1 MKGYRRALWLAALML
16 AVSMALF
23 TGSTEAD
30 PTAIPT
36 MTVPPEPVR
45 LRSVRI
51 RAAGDLMMHK
61 KQLAIAK
68 QKDGS
73 YDFHPQYA
81 LIADS
86 LADADYTIA
95 NLETTV
101 GKYGNMAYS
110 GFPMFNA
117 PESYLDA
124 VRDAGVD
131 FLTLANNHMLDRY
144 FEGMVHTVQL
154 VDDYGFDHGGA

>member
-73 YDFHPQYA
+73 YDTFFHKLPLCKAFSEFA
-81 LIADS
+81 LNSDGVKPVIFLKS
-86 LADADYTIA
+86 L
-95 NLETTV
+95 V
-101 GKYGNMAYS
+101 K
-110 GFPMFNA
+110 
-117 PESYLDA
+117 
-124 VRDAGVD
+124 
-131 FLTLANNHMLDRY
+131 
-144 FEGMVHTVQL
+144 
-154 VDDYGFDHGGA
+154 